1 MSSPQSFR
9 HMAPHDVLVQA
20 QHDDLAHEN
29 FAQSMHH
36 TVFAGLMPGNREA
49 FESRVRP
56 QFERAHRRAPRDR
69 QEVRAAMRHDPY
81 HQLWSALRRTTQ
93 EMMWQA
99 AHVGI
104 GRDLAAMNSRAAR
117 VRKGALGSL
126 ILDPAVELPRYITEV
141 DIHCMPGGYTDES
154 GPDDTYAGAMYDR
167 GVYSI
172 TQGFLGP
179 LVDGIGRTVGAVAQ
193 RKYAD
198 LKPSRI
204 LDIGCAV
211 GHSTLPL
218 CDAFPEAEIWAIDVG
233 APMLRYAHARAES
246 LGKAVHYRQMNAES
260 LNFSDGSFD
269 LVVSTATMHELSR
282 AGIRAIVGEM
292 HRVLRPGGVMINVEQ
307 PQYEGMSAYDQ
318 FMRDWDTFGN
328 AEPFWG
334 TLHDMDLVQLAVD
347 AGFRREAV
355 TQTMEFG
362 DGGQVYRVDRS
373 GEKPKPNWFIYA
385 ATK

>member
-1 MSSPQSFR
+1 MSGLQSFHR
-9 HMAPHDVLVQA
+9 MAPHGVLVQA

-29 FAQSMHH
+29 FAQAMHH
-36 TVFAGLMPGNREA
+36 TVFAGLMPGNRDA
-49 FESRVRP
+49 FEARVRP
-56 QFERAHRRAPRDR
+56 QFERTHKRPPRDR
-69 QEVRAAMRHDPY
+69 QEVRAAMRRDPY

-104 GRDLAAMNSRAAR
+104 GHDLAAMNGRARPRRRAR
-117 VRKGALGSL
+117 GSL
-126 ILDPAVELPRYITEV
+126 VLDPAVELPRYLTAV
-141 DIHCMPGGYTDES
+141 DIHCMPGGYTDEA

-179 LVDGIGRTVGAVAQ
+179 LVDGIGRTVAAVAK
-193 RKYAD
+193 RKYPD
-198 LKPSRI
+198 LEPRRI
-204 LDIGCAV
+204 LDIGCGV

-218 CDAFPEAEIWAIDVG
+218 SDAFPAAEIWAIDVS
-233 APMLRYAHARAES
+233 APMLRYAHARTES
-246 LGKAVHYRQMNAES
+246 LGKTVHYRQMNAEN
-260 LNFSDGSFD
+260 LRFADGSFD
-269 LVVSTATMHELSR
+269 LVVTTATMHELSR

-307 PQYEGMSAYDQ
+307 PQYNGMSAYDQ

-334 TLHDMDLVQLAVD
+334 TLHDMDLEHLAVD

-362 DGGQVYRVDRS
+362 DGGQVYRVSRDGAAR
-373 GEKPKPNWFIYA
+373 KANWFVYA

>member
-1 MSSPQSFR
+1 MSGPQSFHR
-9 HMAPHDVLVQA
+9 MAPHAVLVQA

-29 FAQSMHH
+29 FAQAMHR
-36 TVFAGLMPGNREA
+36 TVFAGLMPGNREV
-49 FESRVRP
+49 FEARVRP
-56 QFERAHRRAPRDR
+56 QFERQHKRPPHDR
-69 QEVRAAMRHDPY
+69 QEVRAAMRRDPY

-104 GRDLAAMNSRAAR
+104 GRDLVAMNSRAQP
-117 VRKGALGSL
+117 RKAAQGSL
-126 ILDPAVELPRYITEV
+126 GLDPNVELPRYLTAV

-172 TQGFLGP
+172 TQGTLGP
-179 LVDGIGRTVGAVAQ
+179 LVDGIGRTVAAVVK
-193 RKYAD
+193 RKYPD
-198 LKPSRI
+198 LNPSRI
-204 LDIGCAV
+204 LDVGCAV

-218 CDAFPEAEIWAIDVG
+218 CDAFPNAEIWAVDVG

-246 LGKAVHYRQMNAES
+246 LGKAVHYRQMNAEKMDFDDS
-260 LNFSDGSFD
+260 SFD

-334 TLHDMDLVQLAVD
+334 TLHDMDLEQLAVD

-362 DGGQVYRVDRS
+362 EGGQVYRVSRD
-373 GEKPKPNWFIYA
+373 GEKPKPNWFVYA
-385 ATK
+385 GTK

>member
-1 MSSPQSFR
+1 MSGPRSFHRMAR
-9 HMAPHDVLVQA
+9 HGVLVA
-20 QHDDLAHEN
+20 ATHDELAHED
-29 FAQSMHH
+29 FAQAMHH
-36 TVFAGLMPGNREA
+36 TVFAGLMPGNRDA
-49 FESRVRP
+49 FEARVRP
-56 QFERAHRRAPRDR
+56 QFERQHRRAPRDR
-69 QEVRAAMRHDPY
+69 QEARAAMRRDPY

-104 GRDLAAMNSRAAR
+104 GRSLDEINARARPPRRAR
-117 VRKGALGSL
+117 GTLK
-126 ILDPAVELPRYITEV
+126 LDPAVELPRYLTAV

-179 LVDGIGRTVGAVAQ
+179 LVDGIGRTVAAVVQ
-193 RKYAD
+193 RKYPG
-198 LKPSRI
+198 LKPRRI

-218 CDAFPEAEIWAIDVG
+218 CDAFSDAEIFAIDVG

-246 LGKAVHYRQMNAES
+246 LGKTVHYRQMNAEA
-260 LNFSDGSFD
+260 LDFADCSFD
-269 LVVSTATMHELSR
+269 LAVSTATLHELSR
-282 AGIRAIVGEM
+282 VGIRAIVGEIY
-292 HRVLRPGGVMINVEQ
+292 RVLKPGGVMLHVEQ
-307 PQYEGMSAYDQ
+307 PQYEGMSPYDQ

-334 TLHDMDLVQLAVD
+334 TLHDMDLTQLAVD
-347 AGFRREAV
+347 AGFRRKRV
-355 TQTMEFG
+355 TETMEFG
-362 DGGQVYRVDRS
+362 DGGHVYNVSRA
-373 GEKPKPNWFIYA
+373 GQKPKPNWFVYA
-385 ATK
+385 ATR

>member
-1 MSSPQSFR
+1 LSGPHSFHR
-9 HMAPHDVLVQA
+9 MASHGVLVKA
-20 QHDDLAHEN
+20 LHDEHAHED

-36 TVFAGLMPGNREA
+36 TVFSRLMPGNRDA
-49 FESRVRP
+49 FEARVRP
-56 QFERAHRRAPRDR
+56 QFERQHKRAPQDR
-69 QEVRAAMRHDPY
+69 QEVRTAMRRDPY

-99 AHVGI
+99 AHIGI
-104 GRDLAAMNSRAAR
+104 SRDLAAMNDRAQPRHNAR
-117 VRKGALGSL
+117 GSL
-126 ILDPAVELPRYITEV
+126 GLDKSVAPPRYLTAV
-141 DIHCMPGGYTDES
+141 DIHCMPGGYTGEA

-179 LVDGIGRTVGAVAQ
+179 LVDGIGRTVGAVAK
-193 RKYAD
+193 RKFPD

-211 GHSTLPL
+211 GHSSLPL

-246 LGKAVHYRQMNAES
+246 LGKVVHYRQMNAEQMTFAD
-260 LNFSDGSFD
+260 NSFD

-282 AGIRAIVGEM
+282 SGIRKIVGEI

-307 PQYEGMSAYDQ
+307 PQYEGMSPYDQ

-334 TLHDMDLVQLAVD
+334 TLHDMDLEQLAVD
-347 AGFRREAV
+347 AGFRREHV
-355 TQTMEFG
+355 SQTMEFG
-362 DGGQVYRVDRS
+362 DGGQVYQVTRE
-373 GEKPKPNWFIYA
+373 GERRKPNWFVYA